1 MIPVIPV
8 LRPVRGT
15 SSPLGVSAGLECA
28 IPRAG
33 GDDRRPPAAGTSASR
48 REGPMASLF
57 KRAKDFAQSPQGKQL
72 TEEVKEQASKPE
84 NRRKLKEFG
93 QRFMKRR

>member
-1 MIPVIPV
+1 M
-8 LRPVRGT
+8 
-15 SSPLGVSAGLECA
+15 
-28 IPRAG
+28 AG
-33 GDDRRPPAAGTSASR
+33 GDVRRPSGRGARPSR

-57 KRAKDFAQSPQGKQL
+57 KRAKDFAQSPKGKQL

-84 NRRKLKEFG
+84 NRRKVKELG